1 MNQPV
6 STQQPPAH
14 PDILFGPA
22 QGELLREEILADLLQ
37 ASAARH
43 PDHPALLCGQRS
55 LSYAE
60 LDAQAT
66 VVAARLIAD
75 GVAPGQIVGLWLPR
89 GIELLVLQAGIAKAG
104 AAWLP
109 VDEDTP
115 VERLQVCLDDASGA
129 GVLTCAAFA
138 PRLAQLGR
146 PVWTAEALLAGQPD
160 AAPPHASAAAAE
172 LVRARRADVTPDMPA
187 YVIYTSGSTG
197 KPKGILI
204 NQRSICHFLRSENAV
219 LGVHADDKV
228 YQGFSVAFDMSFEEI
243 WIAYLVGATLWLGP
257 KEISGDPETLPRML
271 AEQQVTVLHAVP
283 TLLALFNQE
292 VPSLRLIN
300 LGGEMCPEA
309 LVERWSRPGR
319 QMFNTYGPTEATV
332 SASLAR
338 LQPGQPVTIGTPLPN
353 YGLLVIDAEAAASEP
368 PQLKLL
374 ARGATGELCITGP
387 GLAAGY
393 LGRPDLTA
401 EKFLSNP
408 WSCGQHD
415 ARLYRTGDLARIG
428 ADGEVVCL
436 GRADDQV
443 KIRGFRVEL
452 GEIEAVLAQQ
462 PGVGTVA
469 VLLRKDDGI
478 DQLVAYL
485 VADAGTGAGISAGT
499 GTVPEA
505 GTGASAGAPAPRMLR
520 AALTASLPPYM
531 VPGRYQFLDAMPR
544 LTSGKIDRKALK
556 ALPLQPDSAGAGAGT
571 CSDAGADSDLAET
584 PAEQALFAAL
594 ATLFPGQPILRQA
607 DFFSDL
613 GGHSFFAARLASAL
627 RADPRFAH
635 ITVRDIYQQRQ
646 IGKIAQV
653 LADAP
658 AAAAAQEEAPWSPP
672 STLKRWTCGLAQA
685 AAMPALV
692 ALRMAQWLAP
702 FFTYH
707 FFTGDPGDS
716 VARAIAASVAVFLL
730 ATLAEFAIAIAGK
743 WLIAGRLQAGS
754 YPLWGWTY
762 YRWWLAD
769 RLVEAAPAYLLS
781 GSSLSSW
788 WLRAL
793 GAKIGKEVIIGSMT
807 LRAPDLL
814 EIGDNVSV
822 GNAVNFENARVQRGR
837 LLLGRITLEQ
847 DACVSSFAVLE
858 GNTRVEAL
866 GHLEGQS
873 ALADG
878 QTVTAGRVWAG
889 SPARDVGPFDSSLLP
904 PRPHASA
911 LRRTGE
917 ALFFLFGILLIVTLF
932 FMPVFPSFVLI
943 DWFDE
948 AGWLPWI
955 QGDDLRIQLLRYF
968 LLAFPASTVLIILTA
983 LLSAG
988 IRWSVLPRLRP
999 GRFAIHSR
1007 TYCAKWLVSQI
1018 QESSLNVLHGIYATV
1033 FAPNWYRLLGA
1044 KVGKDAEISTA
1055 LGVVPDMLTLGDETF
1070 IADAVMLGDEEIDGG
1085 WMTMQPTVVSHRSF
1099 VGNGA
1104 YIPDGTVLP
1113 EHVLIGVHSRA
1124 PDNSRM
1130 QSGDT
1135 WLGSPPINL
1144 PAREQTSGYPE
1155 WLTFH
1160 PSPLRRLG
1168 RGLIEAFRIVAPHA
1182 LVIAVGYTLVLAV
1195 MPAAGA
1201 GRWAEVTWDLTLAGL
1216 AYGMGNYVFV
1226 VLLKWLLI
1234 GRYRKQSEPMW
1245 TPFVWLSEGVT
1256 NLYEGI
1262 AVPNFMRYLRGTPW
1276 LPLAFNLL
1284 GCRIG
1289 KGVYLDTTDI
1299 TEFDCVHIGDH
1310 SELNA
1315 LTCPQTHLFEDR
1327 VMKIDHVQI
1336 GSKVYM
1342 GPRSAVLYS
1351 AVVGDQARLGALTLV
1366 MKGEQIPPRSYWAGC
1381 PAAPAR

>member
-1 MNQPV
+1 MTQPAI
-6 STQQPPAH
+6 PPS
-14 PDILFGPA
+14 DVLFGPW
-22 QGELLREEILADLLQ
+22 QEHLLREEILADLLE
-37 ASAARH
+37 ATAARV
-43 PDHPALLCGQRS
+43 PDQIALMSGDHALTYR
-55 LSYAE
+55 E
-60 LDAQAT
+60 LNAQADL
-66 VVAARLIAD
+66 VAARLIAA
-75 GVAPGQIVGLWLPR
+75 GVGPGQIVGLWLPR
-89 GIELLVLQAGIAKAG
+89 GIPLLVLQAGIAKAG

-115 VERLQVCLDDASGA
+115 VERLQVCLDDAAGA

-138 PRLAQLGR
+138 PRLTALGEFAVSGR
-146 PVWTAEALLAGQPD
+146 PVWTAEALLAAPSPD
-160 AAPPHASAAAAE
+160 E
-172 LVRARRADVTPDMPA
+172 TLARRGAVSPDVPA

-204 NQRSICHFLRSENAV
+204 TQRSICHFLRSENEV
-219 LGVHADDKV
+219 LGVTGADKV

-243 WIAYLVGATLWLGP
+243 WISYLVGATLWLGP

-271 AEQQVTVLHAVP
+271 EQNHVTVLHAVP

-300 LGGEMCPEA
+300 LGGEACPES
-309 LVERWSRPGR
+309 LVTRWSRDDR

-338 LQPGQPVTIGTPLPN
+338 LQPGQPVTIGRPLPN
-353 YGLLVIDAEAAASEP
+353 YGLLIIDANTDPAPGDTAAGSP
-368 PQLKLL
+368 VLRLL
-374 ARGATGELCITGP
+374 PHGEVGELCITGP

-401 EKFLSNP
+401 EKFLPNP
-408 WSCGQHD
+408 WSTGPRD
-415 ARLYRTGDLARIG
+415 TRLYRTGDLARIG
-428 ADGEVVCL
+428 PDGEVTCL

-452 GEIEAVLAQQ
+452 GEIEALLAQQ

-485 VADAGTGAGISAGT
+485 VADSNVTLDPRALRGALA
-499 GTVPEA
+499 EK
-505 GTGASAGAPAPRMLR
+505 
-520 AALTASLPPYM
+520 LPPYM
-531 VPGRYQFLDAMPR
+531 VPSRYEMLDAMPR
-544 LTSGKIDRKALK
+544 LTSGKIDRKTLK
-556 ALPLQPDSAGAGAGT
+556 ATPLSAPAAGGAE
-571 CSDAGADSDLAET
+571 DSDLPET
-584 PAEQALFAAL
+584 PAEEALFAAL
-594 ATLFPGQPILRQA
+594 ASLFPGQPIVRSA

-613 GGHSFFAARLASAL
+613 GGHSFFAARLASSL
-627 RADPRFAH
+627 RADPRYAH

-646 IGKIAQV
+646 IGKIAEV
-653 LADAP
+653 LAATP
-658 AAAAAQEEAPWSPP
+658 NAGKEEQDWTPP
-672 STLKRWTCGLAQA
+672 SRLKRWICGIAQA
-685 AAMPALV
+685 AAMPPLV
-692 ALRMAQWLAP
+692 TLRMAQWLAP

-716 VARAIAASVAVFLL
+716 IARAIAASVGVFLL
-730 ATLAEFAIAIAGK
+730 ATVGEFGIAIVGK
-743 WLIAGRLQAGS
+743 WLIAGRLKAGT
-754 YPLWGWTY
+754 YPLWGVTY

-769 RLVEAAPAYLLS
+769 RLVESAPAYLLS
-781 GSSLSSW
+781 GSSLNTW

-793 GAKIGKEVIIGSMT
+793 GAKVGKDVIIGSMT

-814 EIGDNVSV
+814 HIADHVSI
-822 GNAVNFENARVQRGR
+822 GNAVNFENARVERGQ
-837 LLLGRITLEQ
+837 LHLGLIVLEK
-847 DACVSSFAVLE
+847 DACISSFAIME
-858 GNTRVEAL
+858 GNTRIETL

-873 ALADG
+873 ALGDG
-878 QTVTAGRVWAG
+878 GVVPAGRVWSG
-889 SPARDVGPFDSSLLP
+889 SPARDAGAFDTSRLP
-904 PRPHASA
+904 PRPLVGVA
-911 LRRTGE
+911 RRMAEG
-917 ALFFLFGILLIVTLF
+917 AFFVLGILLIVTLF

-943 DWFDE
+943 DWFDDT
-948 AGWLPWI
+948 GWMPWL
-955 QGDDLRIQLLRYF
+955 QSDDMRIQLLRYF
-968 LLAFPASTVLIILTA
+968 VLAFPASAVLIILTA

-988 IRWSVLPRLRP
+988 IRWAALPRLKP
-999 GRFAIHSR
+999 GRYAVHSN

-1033 FAPNWYRLLGA
+1033 FAPYWYRLLGA

-1085 WMTMQPTVVSHRSF
+1085 WMTMQPTVISHRSF

-1104 YIPDGTVLP
+1104 YIPDGTTLP

-1124 PDNSRM
+1124 PHNAQM
-1130 QSGDT
+1130 NSGDT

-1201 GRWAEVTWDLTLAGL
+1201 GRWGEVIWDMALAGL
-1216 AYGMGNYVFV
+1216 AYGVGNYVFV

-1245 TPFVWLSEGVT
+1245 TPFVWLSEAVT

-1262 AVPNFMRYLRGTPW
+1262 AVPNFLRYLRGTPW
-1276 LPLAFNLL
+1276 LPLAFNCL
-1284 GCRIG
+1284 GARIG
-1289 KGVYLDTTDI
+1289 KGVYMDTTDI
-1299 TEFDCVHIGDH
+1299 TEFDCVHIGDN

-1327 VMKIDHVQI
+1327 VMKIDHVII
-1336 GSKVYM
+1336 GKKVYM
-1342 GPRSAVLYS
+1342 GPRASVLYS
-1351 AVVGDQARLGALTLV
+1351 ASVGDNARLGALTLV
-1366 MKGEQIPPRSYWAGC
+1366 MKGETIPANGNWAGC
-1381 PAAPAR
+1381 PAAPASK

>member
-6 STQQPPAH
+6 TPLI
-14 PDILFGPA
+14 PDVLFGP
-22 QGELLREEILADLLQ
+22 QQDSLLREEILADLLE
-37 ASAARH
+37 ATAARS
-43 PDHPALLCGQRS
+43 PDQTALMFGERS
-55 LSYAE
+55 LTYAE
-60 LDAQAT
+60 LNVQADL
-66 VVAARLIAD
+66 VAARLIAA
-75 GVAPGQIVGLWLPR
+75 GVQPGQIVGLWLPR

-115 VERLQVCLDDASGA
+115 VERLQVCLDDADGA
-129 GVLTCAAFA
+129 GVLTSAALA
-138 PRLAQLGR
+138 PRLAALPEFAASGR
-146 PVWTAEALLAGQPD
+146 PVWTAEALLAAP
-160 AAPPHASAAAAE
+160 AAGE
-172 LVRARRADVTPDMPA
+172 TLARRGNVSPDVPA

-204 NQRSICHFLRSENAV
+204 TQRSICHFLRSENEV
-219 LGVHADDKV
+219 LGVQASDKV

-243 WIAYLVGATLWLGP
+243 WIAYLVGATLWIGP

-271 AEQQVTVLHAVP
+271 EQNHVTVLHAVP

-300 LGGEMCPEA
+300 LGGEACPES
-309 LVERWSRPGR
+309 LVQRWSRDGR

-338 LQPGQPVTIGTPLPN
+338 LRPGYPVTIGRPLPN
-353 YGLLVIDAEAAASEP
+353 YGLLVIDTNTEAAADGSTAP
-368 PQLKLL
+368 VLRLL
-374 ARGATGELCITGP
+374 ARGEVGELCITGP

-401 EKFLSNP
+401 EKFLLNP
-408 WSCGQHD
+408 WSTGPHD

-428 ADGEVVCL
+428 DDGEVTCL

-452 GEIEAVLAQQ
+452 GEIEALLAQQ

-485 VADAGTGAGISAGT
+485 VPEGAAT
-499 GTVPEA
+499 LD
-505 GTGASAGAPAPRMLR
+505 PRELR
-520 AALTASLPPYM
+520 TALAAKLPPYM
-531 VPGRYQFLDAMPR
+531 VPSRYEFLDAMPR
-544 LTSGKIDRKALK
+544 LTSGKIDRKTLK
-556 ALPLQPDSAGAGAGT
+556 ASPLSVAAAGNAE
-571 CSDAGADSDLAET
+571 DSDLPET
-584 PAEQALFAAL
+584 PAEAALFAAL
-594 ATLFPGQPILRQA
+594 AALFPGQPILRNA
-607 DFFSDL
+607 DFFTDL
-613 GGHSFFAARLASAL
+613 GGHSFFAARLASSL
-627 RADPRFAH
+627 RADPRYAH

-646 IGKIAQV
+646 IGKIALV

-658 AAAAAQEEAPWSPP
+658 DNAAQEQDWTPP
-672 STLKRWTCGLAQA
+672 SRLKRWTCGVAQA
-685 AAMPALV
+685 LAMPPLV
-692 ALRMAQWLAP
+692 TLRMAQWLAP

-707 FFTGDPGDS
+707 FYTGDPGDS
-716 VARAIAASVAVFLL
+716 VARAITASVLVFLL
-730 ATLAEFAIAIAGK
+730 ATIGEFGIAIIGK
-743 WLIAGRLQAGS
+743 WLIAGRLKPGV
-754 YPLWGWTY
+754 YPLWGLTY

-781 GSSLSSW
+781 GSSLNAW

-793 GAKIGKEVIIGSMT
+793 GAKIGKEVTIGSMT

-814 EIGDNVSV
+814 QIDDQVSI
-822 GNAVNFENARVQRGR
+822 GNAVNFENARVERGQ
-837 LLLGRITLEQ
+837 LHLGQITLER
-847 DACVSSFAVLE
+847 DACVSSYAIME

-878 QTVTAGRVWAG
+878 GVVPAGRVWAG
-889 SPARDVGPFDSSLLP
+889 SPARDMGAFDTTRLP
-904 PRPHASA
+904 PRPAVSA
-911 LRRTGE
+911 GRRSAE
-917 ALFFLFGILLIVTLF
+917 ALFFILGILGVVTLF

-948 AGWLPWI
+948 NGWLPWI
-955 QGDDLRIQLLRYF
+955 QGDDMRIQLLRYF
-968 LLAFPASTVLIILTA
+968 LLAFPASAVLIILTA
-983 LLSAG
+983 LLSAA
-988 IRWSVLPRLRP
+988 IRWSALPRLKP
-999 GRFAIHSR
+999 GRFAVHSN

-1033 FAPNWYRLLGA
+1033 FAPWWYRLLGA

-1085 WMTMQPTVVSHRSF
+1085 WMEMRPTVISHRSF

-1124 PDNSRM
+1124 PDNQHM
-1130 QSGDT
+1130 KHGDT

-1155 WLTFH
+1155 HLTFH

-1201 GRWAEVTWDLTLAGL
+1201 GRWGEVIWDLTLAGL
-1216 AYGMGNYVFV
+1216 VYGIGNYVFV

-1289 KGVYLDTTDI
+1289 KGVYMDTTDI
-1299 TEFDCVHIGDH
+1299 TEFDCVQIGDN

-1327 VMKIDHVQI
+1327 VMKIDHVVI
-1336 GSKVYM
+1336 GERVYM
-1342 GPRSAVLYS
+1342 GPRAAVLYS
-1351 AVVGDQARLGALTLV
+1351 AAIGDNARLGALTLV
-1366 MKGEQIPPRSYWAGC
+1366 MKGEHIPANSNWAGC
-1381 PAAPAR
+1381 PAAPSRQ